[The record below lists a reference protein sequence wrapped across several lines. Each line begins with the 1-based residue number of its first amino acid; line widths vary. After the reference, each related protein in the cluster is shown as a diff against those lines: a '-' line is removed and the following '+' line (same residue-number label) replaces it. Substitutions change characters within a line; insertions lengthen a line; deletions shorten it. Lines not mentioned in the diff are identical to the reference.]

1 MKGLDEEIE
10 KKAAYVEKCVRD
22 LEDPIPNPSPNP
34 SPNPNQ
40 ACTSSIQ
47 HPHVVALHPA
57 AVAAATLLPCI
68 VNLTTV
74 VGSGGLE
81 GYRFKLSRM
90 LLQRTSRDGAL
101 SDSPQQ
107 KKSVRITRPD
117 PGYDLHNTA
126 RLIF

>member
-1 MKGLDEEIE
+1 M
-10 KKAAYVEKCVRD
+10 
-22 LEDPIPNPSPNP
+22 
-34 SPNPNQ
+34 
-40 ACTSSIQ
+40 
-47 HPHVVALHPA
+47 VALHPA

-107 KKSVRITRPD
+107 RESVRITRPD
-117 PGYDLHNTA
+117 PGYASTHNTA

>member
-1 MKGLDEEIE
+1 
-10 KKAAYVEKCVRD
+10 
-22 LEDPIPNPSPNP
+22 
-34 SPNPNQ
+34 
-40 ACTSSIQ
+40 
-47 HPHVVALHPA
+47 VVALHPA

-101 SDSPQQ
+101 SDSPSATQ
-107 KKSVRITRPD
+107 KRSNHK
-117 PGYDLHNTA
+117 A
-126 RLIF
+126 